1 MSEDMRKVPIII
13 LSVSFVLIVF
23 IGIALLFNWPGQQ
36 AARLPATSTV
46 NPGSVSIGEAWVHP
60 ALSAGSTAGT
70 VSDTANPP
78 AAAASTTGAAG
89 TETTAAATAS
99 GAAETTQ
106 ATQSTGGGNLYIIYG
121 DNPDPATIAGST
133 AAPTAG
139 GSAASAAA
147 TTSGSSSTTSKPYT
161 PAPATPARTTA
172 PAATSTT
179 TSTSSRPASTATTS
193 TSTTRS
199 SSSSA
204 AVPRTEY
211 WIQAASLTNR
221 SRAED
226 LQASLISSGLSA
238 IINIHEVDGTP
249 WYRVRIGPYQSRNEA
264 DGWLGNIKKLP
275 GCAEAYISEV
285 TVRS

>member
-1 MSEDMRKVPIII
+1 MSDDIRKVPIII

-36 AARLPATSTV
+36 AARIPATSTV
-46 NPGSVSIGEAWVHP
+46 NPGSVSIGDAWVNP
-60 ALSAGSTAGT
+60 ALSAGSTTGSVT
-70 VSDTANPP
+70 DTTSQPG
-78 AAAASTTGAAG
+78 AAASTAGTAG
-89 TETTAAATAS
+89 TETTAAAAEGNATA
-99 GAAETTQ
+99 TNQ
-106 ATQSTGGGNLYIIYG
+106 PTQSTGGGNLYIIYG
-121 DNPDPATIAGST
+121 SNPDPATIAGST
-133 AAPTAG
+133 AAPTAS
-139 GSAASAAA
+139 GSAASAPATAA
-147 TTSGSSSTTSKPYT
+147 SSSSTTTKPYT
-161 PAPATPARTTA
+161 PAPATPTRTAA
-172 PAATSTT
+172 PSASTSTT
-179 TSTSSRPASTATTS
+179 TTTRPASTA
-193 TSTTRS
+193 RS
-199 SSSSA
+199 STAA

-211 WIQAASLTNR
+211 WIQAASLTSR

-275 GCAEAYISEV
+275 GCTEAYISEV